1 MKKIIFLFCFMLVS
15 FSGANHTP
23 LRISSYII
31 PDSIFKL
38 IMIDITAL
46 DDNIVMEDVTLN
58 RSNCNYHPNLDI
70 FSFKLIELF
79 PRKLNYS
86 DTITL
91 ETNCNKILEIEV
103 ITNIGNYTFKN

>member
-1 MKKIIFLFCFMLVS
+1 MKKIIFLFCFIFVS
-15 FSGANHTP
+15 FSSANDTP

-31 PDSIFKL
+31 PDSIFKF

-46 DDNIVMEDVTLN
+46 DDNIVIEDVTLN
-58 RSNCNYHPNLDI
+58 RGNCNYHPHLDI
-70 FSFKLIELF
+70 YSFKLIEPF

-103 ITNIGNYTFKN
+103 ITNRGNYTFKN

>member
-1 MKKIIFLFCFMLVS
+1 MLVS